1 METQSLHT
9 LFKKMSRRNV
19 KGTLK
24 KAYNM
29 EGVYV
34 GHLPFVVAYEPF
46 QSLTTLP
53 VLLLSDAEA
62 SQVVLI
68 AIDLNQTSLNELADE
83 DPFLGEF
90 PLYFTEN
97 SHRKSPVYYLMNVAD
112 ALRQFFDEKQG
123 TKNPEIL
130 SVLVTSSNI
139 INYDDMAEVWESAD
153 IKVLDKVKVSPKQH
167 IIQVLLEEQ
176 PLDSVFGEFFQR
188 FSKPDGFHWL
198 LLKDTQDN
206 LWHNDADD
214 DENSETTDDEQVD
227 DDAAAVDEDDVDTD
241 DEDEDE
247 DLSFDRDLFNW
258 IDGPDSNNKQ
268 TDEKSQEGKGKVAKD
283 ANGEEIWQPT
293 LPDFSELKVDVL
305 YPYKDPDKQIRR
317 LIGLDDLREFI
328 EKLSSLSEFHRRL
341 AQVRPQ
347 AHVKPVSLHS
357 IFVGPVGSGKTT
369 AARLM
374 GSQFLKSG
382 VLSKGHVVVCG
393 MPSFTGCNFG
403 SEEENVRQI
412 MELAQGGVLFID
424 EAYQL
429 EARHP
434 HDPLHKVLPLM
445 LNMLADESN
454 RDIAVI
460 LAGYENVMD
469 NLLSANQ
476 GLRSRFPHRFVF
488 KEFTYDNLLAIIR
501 KRVAEDGFSF
511 TREGWKKVCSIIRK
525 DYDAR
530 DKAWGNGRYI
540 SNLLDYVYLVHAQRC
555 VRQKCNDAQLL
566 RITAADIKEQPSN
579 TPPRKSIGF

>member
-1 METQSLHT
+1 M
-9 LFKKMSRRNV
+9 
-19 KGTLK
+19 
-24 KAYNM
+24 
-29 EGVYV
+29 
-34 GHLPFVVAYEPF
+34 GHLPAFVGFEPF
-46 QSLTTLP
+46 QSLANIP
-53 VLLLSDAEA
+53 VLLHSDAEL
-62 SQVVLI
+62 SQVVLVGL
-68 AIDLNQTSLNELADE
+68 DLNAESQDELADE
-83 DPFLGEF
+83 QPFCGEF
-90 PLYFTEN
+90 PLYFTEK

-112 ALRQFFDEKQG
+112 ALRQFFDQKKG
-123 TKNPEIL
+123 TKNPEIR
-130 SVLVTSSNI
+130 SVLITNNHI
-139 INYDDMAEVWESAD
+139 INYDDMVEEWESANV
-153 IKVLDKVKVSPKQH
+153 KVLDKLKITSKEPIIH
-167 IIQVLLEEQ
+167 ITLAEQ
-176 PLDSVFGEFFQR
+176 PLDSVFEEFYRQ
-188 FSKPDGFHWL
+188 FSMPDGFRWL
-198 LLKDTQDN
+198 LLKDTRDN
-206 LWHNDADD
+206 LWRKDDEDD
-214 DENSETTDDEQVD
+214 DDDDDKDSSETADDEQLDDSSVD
-227 DDAAAVDEDDVDTD
+227 CDGEDEDDDS
-241 DEDEDE
+241 EDDE
-247 DLSFDRDLFNW
+247 DLSLPEDLFDW
-258 IDGPDSNNKQ
+258 LDRPDGNKKP
-268 TDEKSQEGKGKVAKD
+268 TDEKPQEGPGKVAKD
-283 ANGEEIWQPT
+283 ANGEEIWQPP
-293 LPDFSELKVDVL
+293 LPDFSDLKVEVL
-305 YPYKDPDKQIRR
+305 YPYKEPEKQIRR

-429 EARHP
+429 AARHP

-445 LNMLADESN
+445 LNMLADESK

-488 KEFTYDNLLAIIR
+488 KEFTYDNLLTITR
-501 KRVAEDGFSF
+501 KRVTEDGFSF

-540 SNLLDYVYLVHAQRC
+540 ANLLDYVYLVHAQRC